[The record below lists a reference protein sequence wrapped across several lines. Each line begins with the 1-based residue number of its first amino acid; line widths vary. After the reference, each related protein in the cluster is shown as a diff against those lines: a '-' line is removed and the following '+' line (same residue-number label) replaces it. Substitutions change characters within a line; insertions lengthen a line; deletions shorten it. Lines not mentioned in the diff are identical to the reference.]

1 MEQEQENQMSFLDH
15 LEALRWHLI
24 RSIVAIV
31 IVAVAAFI
39 FKDIVFDQVILA
51 PMQTNFATYRFMCYL
66 DDLLSLGGVIC
77 IESIPF
83 TLFNLEMSGQFTTHI
98 TISVFTGL
106 VLAFPYVFWELWSFI
121 RPGLLEKEQR
131 YVRGVVFFASLLF
144 FIGVAF
150 GYFVI
155 APLSINFLGSYQV
168 STMVDNQINL
178 GSYVSTVTSI
188 TLAAA
193 IVFELPIVVY
203 FLTKA
208 GFITPSFMKSYRR
221 HAFVSALILGA
232 IITPPDVTS
241 QLLVM
246 LPLVILYELSIFISA
261 YVLRE
266 KVKAA
271 NIKKIES

>member
-1 MEQEQENQMSFLDH
+1 MAYEQEHQMSFLDH

-31 IVAVAAFI
+31 LVAIAAFI
-39 FKDIVFDQVILA
+39 FKDIVFDKVILA
-51 PMQTNFATYRFMCYL
+51 PMQTGFATYRFMCYL
-66 DDLLSLGGVIC
+66 DNLFSLGGVIC

-98 TISVFTGL
+98 TISVVAGL
-106 VLAFPYVFWELWSFI
+106 VVAFPYVFWELWSFI
-121 RPGLLEKEQR
+121 KPGLLDKEQR

-155 APLSINFLGSYQV
+155 APISINFLGSYQV
-168 STMVDNQINL
+168 SSMVDNQINL

-208 GFITPSFMKSYRR
+208 GFVTPAFMKSYRR
-221 HAFVSALILGA
+221 HAFVAALILGS
-232 IITPPDVTS
+232 IITPPDITS
-241 QLLVM
+241 QLLVT
-246 LPLVILYELSIFISA
+246 LPLVILYEISIFISA

-271 NIKKIES
+271 NIEKHA